1 MKHLKF
7 TMENE
12 TMAQE
17 RQQVVF
23 LLKMAPPNV
32 GFYKRK
38 NTINNN
44 KKLGFSMSALDCT
57 HDALECT

>member
-32 GFYKRK
+32 GFTKEK
-38 NTINNN
+38 I
-44 KKLGFSMSALDCT
+44 L
-57 HDALECT
+57 